1 MAVKFLFPPS
11 LSCYQKSFLCYKSR
25 EISEVCSRQCIF
37 APHFMI
43 AVSNIQLSFG
53 GRAIF
58 DNISFLINDNDK
70 IGLTGRN
77 GAGKST
83 LLKVLKG
90 LHPIDGGDI
99 MYPKETVIGYL
110 PQELHTQ
117 SDLSV
122 IQETKKA
129 FELATQYL
137 EEKEKIM
144 HEMETRTDYE
154 SDSYMHLIE
163 RLGEVEHQIEIHD
176 GYSIDEQTER
186 VLKGLGFEP
195 FDFEKSMKSLS
206 GGWQMRVELAKILL
220 QKPDLVLLDEPTN
233 HLDIESVLWLE
244 KFLKEYPGAVIM
256 VSHDRSFLDNITART
271 IEVISGNIDDY
282 PAPYTRYTELRKERR
297 EQVINAQKNQQR
309 EIAQIERNIER
320 FRAKA
325 SKATFAQSLIK
336 KLDKMDIIEV
346 EEENISAMNLR
357 FPVAQPSGKVV
368 MTAKHI
374 TKKYGNK
381 TVIDNQSVQI
391 DRGDKISFVGKNGM
405 GKTTFSR
412 ILVGDLSFDSGDLEP
427 GYNVTTGY
435 YAQHAADSMDG
446 KDTVLEVVD
455 RVAVGDIRTK
465 LRDLLGCF
473 LFKGDDVFKKVKVL
487 SGGEKGRLAL
497 CKMILEPRNFLVM
510 DEPTNHLDMLSK
522 EILKNAIKQF
532 EGTVIIVSHDRD
544 FLHGLTNK
552 TFEFTKEGIKEHL
565 GDINDFLAKK
575 QVEDMRLLAKKEEGK
590 KLDSKS
596 QKAESKPTNSGKERD
611 REIKRVKTEIEKC
624 EKRIEELETSIQS
637 LDEKLQH
644 PEKFQ
649 ELSKDPEFFANYEK
663 LKKQLDTEMQRWEE
677 WNEQL
682 ND

>member
-1 MAVKFLFPPS
+1 
-11 LSCYQKSFLCYKSR
+11 
-25 EISEVCSRQCIF
+25 
-37 APHFMI
+37 MI

-53 GRAIF
+53 GRIMF

-90 LHPIDGGDI
+90 LQQIDGGDI
-99 MYPKETVIGYL
+99 MYPKGTIIGYL
-110 PQELHTQ
+110 PQELHSQ
-117 SDLSV
+117 SVLSV
-122 IQETKKA
+122 IDETRKA
-129 FELATQYL
+129 FDEVVKLMD
-137 EEKEKIM
+137 EKERIM
-144 HEMETRTDYE
+144 HQMETRTDYE
-154 SDSYMHLIE
+154 SEGYMELIE

-176 GYSIDEQTER
+176 GYSVDEQTER

-195 FDFEKSMKSLS
+195 ADFEKEMKSLS

-220 QKPDLVLLDEPTN
+220 QKPDLILLDEPTN

-244 KFLKEYPGAVIM
+244 KFLKEYPGAIIM
-256 VSHDRSFLDNITART
+256 VSHDRSFLDNITIRT
-271 IEVISGNIDDY
+271 IEVGNGDIDDY
-282 PAPYTRYTELRKERR
+282 PAPYTRYIELRKERR
-297 EQVINAQKNQQR
+297 EKVINAQKNQQR

-346 EEENISAMNLR
+346 DEENVAAMNLR
-357 FPVAQPSGKVV
+357 FPAAQPSGKTVV
-368 MTAKHI
+368 VATDV
-374 TKKYGNK
+374 TKKFGDKVVINK
-381 TVIDNQSVQI
+381 QSVQI
-391 DRGDKISFVGKNGM
+391 DRGDKIAFVGKNGM

-412 ILVGDLSFDSGDLEP
+412 ILVGDLSREGGDVEL
-427 GYNVTTGY
+427 GHNVTTGY

-446 KDTVLEVVD
+446 NDTVLEVVD
-455 RVAVGDIRTK
+455 RVATGDIRTR

-544 FLHGLTNK
+544 FLQGLTNK
-552 TFEFTKEGIKEHL
+552 AFEFTKTGIKEHI
-565 GDINDFLAKK
+565 GDINDFLEKK
-575 QVEDMRLLAKKEEGK
+575 QLEDMRMLAKRDDVKEVKAKPAEVK
-590 KLDSKS
+590 KADPAPDK
-596 QKAESKPTNSGKERD
+596 NKE
-611 REIKRVKTEIEKC
+611 KEK
-624 EKRIEELETSIQS
+624 EQRKLKGELERSEQQIADLEAQIKT
-637 LDEKLQH
+637 LDAKLQDAAQ
-644 PEKFQ
+644 FQ
-649 ELSKDPEFFANYEK
+649 ELSKDPGFFTNYDK
-663 LKKQLDTEMQRWEE
+663 LKKQLDDEMLKWEE
-677 WNEQL
+677 L
-682 ND
+682 SARLA

>member
-1 MAVKFLFPPS
+1 
-11 LSCYQKSFLCYKSR
+11 
-25 EISEVCSRQCIF
+25 
-37 APHFMI
+37 MI

-53 GRAIF
+53 GRVMF
-58 DNISFLINDNDK
+58 DGISFLINDNDK

-90 LHPIDGGDI
+90 IQPIDGGDI
-99 MYPKETVIGYL
+99 MYPKGTVIGYL
-110 PQELHTQ
+110 PQELHSQ
-117 SDLSV
+117 STLNVMD
-122 IQETKKA
+122 ETKKA
-129 FELATQYL
+129 FELAMQYIN
-137 EEKEKIM
+137 EKEKIM

-154 SDSYMHLIE
+154 SDSYMQLIE

-186 VLKGLGFEP
+186 VLKGLGFEGA
-195 FDFEKSMKSLS
+195 DFEKEMKSLS

-244 KFLKEYPGAVIM
+244 KFLKDYPGAIIM
-256 VSHDRSFLDNITART
+256 VSHDRSFLDNITNRT
-271 IEVISGNIDDY
+271 IEVINGDIDDY

-297 EQVINAQKNQQR
+297 EQMINAQKNQQR

-320 FRAKA
+320 FKAKA
-325 SKATFAQSLIK
+325 SKATFAQSLVK
-336 KLDKMDIIEV
+336 KLDRMDIIEV
-346 EEENISAMNLR
+346 DEENVAAMNLR
-357 FPVAQPSGKVV
+357 FPPSQASGKVA
-368 MTAKHI
+368 MTAKNI
-374 TKKYGNK
+374 TKAYGDK
-381 TVIDNQSVQI
+381 MVINNQSVQI
-391 DRGDKISFVGKNGM
+391 DRGEKIAFVGKNGM

-412 ILVGDLSFDSGDLEP
+412 MMVGDLAFDKGEIEP
-427 GYNVTTGY
+427 GYNVTIGY

-446 KDTVLEVVD
+446 NDTVLDVVD

-522 EILKNAIKQF
+522 EILKKALNQF

-544 FLHGLTNK
+544 FLSGLTTK
-552 TFEFTKEGIKEHL
+552 TLEFTKQGIKEHL

-575 QVEDMRLLAKKEEGK
+575 QLEDVRLLSKRDEEKKIDTKKVEAKPVADNK
-590 KLDSKS
+590 
-596 QKAESKPTNSGKERD
+596 D
-611 REIKRVKTEIEKC
+611 REKEQKKIKADLDKC
-624 EKRIEELETSIQS
+624 EKRIEELEATIKG
-637 LDEKLQH
+637 LDAKLQDANQ
-644 PEKFQ
+644 FQ
-649 ELSKDPEFFANYEK
+649 ELSKDPEFFANYDK
-663 LKKQLDTEMQRWEE
+663 LKKQLEAEMEKWEE
-677 WNEQL
+677 L
-682 ND
+682 SGKV

>member
-1 MAVKFLFPPS
+1 
-11 LSCYQKSFLCYKSR
+11 
-25 EISEVCSRQCIF
+25 
-37 APHFMI
+37 MI

-53 GRAIF
+53 GRIMF
-58 DNISFLINDNDK
+58 DSISFLINDNDK

-90 LHPIDGGDI
+90 IQQIDGGDI
-99 MYPKETVIGYL
+99 MYPKGTIIGYL
-110 PQELHTQ
+110 PQELHSQ
-117 SDLSV
+117 SSLTV
-122 IQETKKA
+122 MQETKKA
-129 FELATQYL
+129 FDLAMKYM

-154 SDSYMHLIE
+154 SDGYMQLIE

-176 GYSIDEQTER
+176 GYSVDEQTER

-195 FDFEKSMKSLS
+195 GDFEKEMKSLS

-220 QKPDLVLLDEPTN
+220 QKPDLILLDEPTN

-244 KFLKEYPGAVIM
+244 KFLKEYPGAIIM
-256 VSHDRSFLDNITART
+256 VSHDRSFLDNITNRT

-282 PAPYTRYTELRKERR
+282 PAPYTRYVELRKERR
-297 EQVINAQKNQQR
+297 EQIINAQKNQQR

-346 EEENISAMNLR
+346 EEENIAAMNLR
-357 FPVAQPSGKVV
+357 FPAAQPSGKVV
-368 MTAKHI
+368 MTAKNV
-374 TKKYGNK
+374 TKKYGDK
-381 TVIDNQSVQI
+381 TVINNQSIQI
-391 DRGDKISFVGKNGM
+391 DRGDKIAFVGKNGM

-412 ILVGDLSFDSGDLEP
+412 MLVGDLKFDSGEIEP
-427 GYNVTTGY
+427 GYNVTIGY

-446 KDTVLEVVD
+446 KDSVLDVVD

-522 EILKNAIKQF
+522 EILKKALNQF

-565 GDINDFLAKK
+565 GDINDFLEKK
-575 QVEDMRLLAKKEEGK
+575 QMEDMRLLAKKDDEK
-590 KLDSKS
+590 KPENKV
-596 QKAESKPTNSGKERD
+596 QKTESKPADNNNREKELKK
-611 REIKRVKTEIEKC
+611 IKSDIEKC
-624 EKRIEELETSIQS
+624 EKKIEELESTIKS
-637 LDEKLQH
+637 LDEKLQDA
-644 PEKFQ
+644 EQFQ
-649 ELSKDPEFFANYEK
+649 QITKDPEFFNNYEK
-663 LKKQLDTEMQRWEE
+663 LKKQLEAEMGKWEE
-677 WNEQL
+677 L
-682 ND
+682 SSKV